1 MNDRDR
7 EKAASSQCNVNLV
20 IKVTTSCFLGSP
32 YFQHQVI
39 IRTEKSIDLVK
50 MNYYAQ
56 QGLLLLI
63 EDMATKIHG
72 EKNPPSYKTECIIF
86 SKYAIEVGQQANST
100 PPFQMTWK

>member
-1 MNDRDR
+1 
-7 EKAASSQCNVNLV
+7 
-20 IKVTTSCFLGSP
+20 
-32 YFQHQVI
+32 
-39 IRTEKSIDLVK
+39 

-72 EKNPPSYKTECIIF
+72 GKIPPSYKTECIIF

-100 PPFQMTWK
+100 PPFQMTWKLITI